1 VGSWISY
8 QYVQSTNRGRGHFHD
23 KWHFGII
30 GLAKVAEKGG
40 ASGREIGE
48 WNDYFKLKTI
58 LYTQQ
63 ILNYSAKWKKN
74 QTDFYF

>member
-1 VGSWISY
+1 VESLISY
-8 QYVQSTNRGRGHFHD
+8 QFLQSTNRGRGHFHD
-23 KWHFGII
+23 KWHFEII

-48 WNDYFKLKTI
+48 WNDCFKLKMI

-63 ILNYSAKWKKN
+63 ILNYSAK
-74 QTDFYF
+74 